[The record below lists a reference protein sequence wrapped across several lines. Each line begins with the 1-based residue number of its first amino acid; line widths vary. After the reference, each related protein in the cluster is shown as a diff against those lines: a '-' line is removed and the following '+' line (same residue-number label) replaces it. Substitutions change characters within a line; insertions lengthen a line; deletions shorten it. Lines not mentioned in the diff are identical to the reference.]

1 MEASR
6 SSNAITFQVSNN
18 LRSDNFGF
26 VCLAPRRPTHHPSRL
41 IDRTSWGTCPLQ
53 ASSRKVRMVFLPRTY
68 SGYLVQRPA
77 GRPAVPVRD
86 PVKWVRPRS
95 RRAAWPIER
104 CQLATAH
111 CTRAHMRPAAA
122 DRIGISDRG
131 FLYRITSASPKA
143 KPIDEV
149 GRSDVLSIPPST
161 NICFARRG
169 GGRSYFIYYHS
180 RLRWKQRGFGLRSV
194 DAIAAFFHRLH
205 QSTSCTCWKMKDR
218 RKGTND
224 FYKPSKLILATKRK
238 VRKYYNVWPFI
249 LFKKFE
255 VLHTLFVTYFVTGIT
270 LSLNYLLIYLQ
281 QVFF

>member
-122 DRIGISDRG
+122 DRIGSGFSLSDNLSWPESKADRRG
-131 FLYRITSASPKA
+131 RQIRC
-143 KPIDEV
+143 PIDPI
-149 GRSDVLSIPPST
+149 DQHML
-161 NICFARRG
+161 CA
-169 GGRSYFIYYHS
+169 S
-180 RLRWKQRGFGLRSV
+180 RWGK
-194 DAIAAFFHRLH
+194 
-205 QSTSCTCWKMKDR
+205 
-218 RKGTND
+218 
-224 FYKPSKLILATKRK
+224 KL
-238 VRKYYNVWPFI
+238 F
-249 LFKKFE
+249 
-255 VLHTLFVTYFVTGIT
+255 
-270 LSLNYLLIYLQ
+270 YLLPIPACVGNREDSGWDQSMPLPPFFTVSINLPAVLKNEGSTERHKWFLQ
-281 QVFF
+281 TLETYISNKKKS